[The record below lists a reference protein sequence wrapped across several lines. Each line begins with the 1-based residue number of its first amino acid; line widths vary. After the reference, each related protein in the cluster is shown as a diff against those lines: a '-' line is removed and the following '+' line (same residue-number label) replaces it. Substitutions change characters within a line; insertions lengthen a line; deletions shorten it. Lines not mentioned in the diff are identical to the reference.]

1 VYLKTDYEKVVIDT
15 TDHIF
20 GEYRY
25 LELGNLV
32 RFLNPKVNFIKQAI
46 PQIADDLIEADDF
59 DEVEKLVMEMEVPS
73 VDIVQQTL
81 EEMRP
86 FYFLPTHIETKIK
99 DITCGNKR
107 RKIDHRLKSIIP
119 SFYINEL
126 ELEFKPKDD
135 KEIVIDYENRSEH
148 SISFFKFFRNN
159 ENEECLDFDEIEVKV
174 NEVKYKLNV
183 KFVESMDYYFVGNI
197 RLEHGLIERDEDE
210 HNDDPLYFH
219 FNFWKLRDEDLRV
232 IFNDFC
238 LYPFMNE
245 VQ

>member
-1 VYLKTDYEKVVIDT
+1 MVSYIKRAWKIIGITYIIRSSILDRLKQFYLNRCEPHTNQNLVYLKTDYEKVVIDT

-107 RKIDHRLKSIIP
+107 RKIDHRLKIT
-119 SFYINEL
+119 FAG
-126 ELEFKPKDD
+126 
-135 KEIVIDYENRSEH
+135 
-148 SISFFKFFRNN
+148 
-159 ENEECLDFDEIEVKV
+159 
-174 NEVKYKLNV
+174 VKY
-183 KFVESMDYYFVGNI
+183 
-197 RLEHGLIERDEDE
+197 
-210 HNDDPLYFH
+210 
-219 FNFWKLRDEDLRV
+219 
-232 IFNDFC
+232 
-238 LYPFMNE
+238 
-245 VQ
+245 